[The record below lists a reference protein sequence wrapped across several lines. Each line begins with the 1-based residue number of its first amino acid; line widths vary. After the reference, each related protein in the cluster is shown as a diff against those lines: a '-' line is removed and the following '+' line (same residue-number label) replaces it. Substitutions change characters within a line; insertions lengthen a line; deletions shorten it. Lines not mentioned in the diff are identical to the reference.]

1 VGRERNAFIAVLRRI
16 WDLFEDLPFF
26 FKYHFDF
33 VSGDQPV
40 MSVDKTATIRDRYR
54 VEIKVPALDRRLAIA
69 MAVALD
75 ALQSR

>member
-1 VGRERNAFIAVLRRI
+1 
-16 WDLFEDLPFF
+16 
-26 FKYHFDF
+26 
-33 VSGDQPV
+33 

-54 VEIKVPALDRRLAIA
+54 LEIHEPQLDRRLAIA